1 MGYTREELQRKL
13 EKYSTYYVD
22 VGILQEE
29 LTDEEM
35 EVMEQRIENIKLLLD
50 RYDKEEDSVVYE
62 GSDPTLPIRIEVD
75 GVKNS
80 IMNLYG
86 GVEEFV
92 RDYGGDYFN
101 EERVEWFI
109 KNQDYFQQS
118 VWDFMDDWNV
128 CFPS

>member
-50 RYDKEEDSVVYE
+50 RYDKEEGSVVYE
-62 GSDPTLPIRIEVD
+62 GNDPILPKMIKVD

>member
-50 RYDKEEDSVVYE
+50 RYDKEEGSVIYE
-62 GSDPTLPIRIEVD
+62 GRDPTLPIRIEVD